1 MKALWIAKKPS
12 KQHQNRVASA
22 NASSRSGSDIWWGAA
37 EKLTLQIDEQN
48 DILGK
53 VKDVCIVER
62 GVEKLLFRTATLALR
77 QTCVV
82 DPKVFDLW
90 SLVQQ
95 GQQLAV
101 FFGANRER
109 MVLRFPSMAQ
119 NIESFRG
126 FLDEKI
132 VDIQLDLYQSAL
144 VEKLPARWECSSAL
158 QILDGAIP
166 LPSENDNG
174 LFLGFLE

>member
-1 MKALWIAKKPS
+1 
-12 KQHQNRVASA
+12 
-22 NASSRSGSDIWWGAA
+22 
-37 EKLTLQIDEQN
+37 
-48 DILGK
+48 
-53 VKDVCIVER
+53 
-62 GVEKLLFRTATLALR
+62 
-77 QTCVV
+77 
-82 DPKVFDLW
+82 
-90 SLVQQ
+90 
-95 GQQLAV
+95 
-101 FFGANRER
+101 

-119 NIESFRG
+119 NVESFRG

-132 VDIQLDLYQSAL
+132 VDIQLDLFQSAL